1 MNADKDRDVVVIK
14 DEESSEINDETKEAT
29 KKEEIK
35 ESDVNVHRSFNISK
49 NPRSSDNWK
58 DYSDFELEI
67 SPGIGREYPI
77 SIIHS
82 PAGEMKGKMFFPFD
96 ELALENALKDI
107 QIALLRSGGKSRQML
122 TDEEKTVKE
131 FGQKLFDTL
140 LDDNLRSLYDVSLSE
155 AAKQGKG
162 LRIKLRIKPPELA
175 ALPWEFLYDSHRGDY
190 ISLSNNTPV
199 VHYLE
204 LPIPIQPLLVD
215 PPLRI
220 LGMVA
225 SPRDLASLDVKLE
238 KQRVEEA
245 IKDLKKKGLVNI
257 TWLSGQTWEDLQQ
270 AMRTGTWHIFH
281 FIGHGG
287 FDQNADEGII
297 ALADNDG
304 LMFRLTATH
313 LGRFLAGHNNLRLVL
328 LNSCEGAKGGKYD
341 IFSSTA
347 SILVRRGIP
356 AVLAMQYKITDRAA
370 IEFAR
375 AFYLALADG
384 MPVDAAVSEAR
395 IAVSVALTNTIE
407 WGTPVLY
414 MRSPDGI
421 LFEIQK
427 PVKGTSPLPDKIED
441 EFTSKSEM
449 KLKTLIL
456 SAQQLYDTGK
466 YSEAFERWN
475 EVLNISHDNEIAIK
489 GLKEA
494 EYQIKEYCPYCKT
507 QNVRRKKFCRNCG
520 YLLYRTGV
528 MSG

>member
-1 MNADKDRDVVVIK
+1 MNADRDRDVNVINGQDPSEGNEVIK
-14 DEESSEINDETKEAT
+14 KKIEKE
-29 KKEEIK
+29 KIK
-35 ESDVNVHRSFNISK
+35 ELNINVQRSLKDRK
-49 NPRSSDNWK
+49 NSMTFDKWK

-77 SIIHS
+77 SIIRS
-82 PAGEMKGKMFFPFD
+82 PAGEMNGKMFFPFD

-122 TDEEKTVKE
+122 TDEEKTVRE

-140 LDDNLRSLYDVSLSE
+140 LDDNLRSLYEVSLSE
-155 AAKQGKG
+155 AALQGKG
-162 LRIKLRIKPPELA
+162 LRLKLRIKPPELA

-190 ISLSNNTPV
+190 ISLSNNTPL

-225 SPRDLASLDVKLE
+225 SPRDLPSLDVKLE

-245 IKDLKKKGLVNI
+245 IKDLKKKGQVNI
-257 TWLSGQTWEDLQQ
+257 TWLEGQTWEDLQQ

-287 FDQNADEGII
+287 FDQNTDEGII

-375 AFYLALADG
+375 AFYKALADG
-384 MPVDAAVSEAR
+384 MPVDAAVAEAR

-414 MRSPDGI
+414 MRSPDGV
-421 LFEIQK
+421 LFEIQQH
-427 PVKGTSPLPDKIED
+427 PDNLSLHPDEKKIN
-441 EFTSKSEM
+441 
-449 KLKTLIL
+449 TLIL

-475 EVLNISHDNEIAIK
+475 EVLDLSPDNEIALK

-520 YLLYRTGV
+520 YLLYRTGLV
-528 MSG
+528 L